1 MCKIVVV
8 KRYIMAYIV
17 IAPKER
23 RKDRP
28 EKGRTMKLRNMS
40 AEVTEENSVMIELA
54 SGEVLEL
61 ENALVL
67 HSYSSRVAVYCKMR
81 VYLLP
86 RYDYSVT
93 TWKHVHAFIQDY
105 CSFVNDYSASH
116 MRAIAREG
124 VYNTEKEYAFAAGI
138 VDGVP
143 VRFCNCEG
151 CANFGNV
158 ECERLCSLT
167 YRLST
172 Y

>member
-1 MCKIVVV
+1 
-8 KRYIMAYIV
+8 MAYIV

-23 RKDRP
+23 RKDTT

-40 AEVTEENSVMIELA
+40 AHVTEEKNITIELA
-54 SGEVLEL
+54 NGEVLEL

-93 TWKHVHAFIQDY
+93 TWKHIHAFVQDY
-105 CSFVNDYSASH
+105 CSFVNDYGAAR

-124 VYNTEKEYAFAAGI
+124 VYNTEKEYAFSAGI
-138 VDGVP
+138 V
-143 VRFCNCEG
+143 EG
-151 CANFGNV
+151 GRARV
-158 ECERLCSLT
+158 
-167 YRLST
+167 Y
-172 Y
+172 

>member
-1 MCKIVVV
+1 
-8 KRYIMAYIV
+8 MAYIV

-23 RKDRP
+23 RKDTT

-40 AEVTEENSVMIELA
+40 AHVTEEKNITIELA
-54 SGEVLEL
+54 SGEILEL

-93 TWKHVHAFIQDY
+93 TWKHVHAFVQDY
-105 CSFVNDYSASH
+105 CSFVNDYGAAR

-124 VYNTEKEYAFAAGI
+124 IYNTEKEYAFSAGI
-138 VDGVP
+138 V
-143 VRFCNCEG
+143 EG
-151 CANFGNV
+151 GRARV
-158 ECERLCSLT
+158 
-167 YRLST
+167 Y
-172 Y
+172 

>member
-1 MCKIVVV
+1 
-8 KRYIMAYIV
+8 MAYIV

-23 RKDRP
+23 RNDTT

-40 AEVTEENSVMIELA
+40 AHVTEEKNITIELA

-86 RYDYSVT
+86 LYDYSVT

-105 CSFVNDYSASH
+105 CRFVWDCN
-116 MRAIAREG
+116 AREMRKIAALG
-124 VYNTEKEYAFAAGI
+124 VDDVEKEYAFANGI
-138 VDGVP
+138 VDGLP
-143 VRFCNCEG
+143 VENVNCEG
-151 CANFGNV
+151 CELFGNG
-158 ECERLCSLT
+158 ECSRLCAHT
-167 YRLST
+167 YRVVT